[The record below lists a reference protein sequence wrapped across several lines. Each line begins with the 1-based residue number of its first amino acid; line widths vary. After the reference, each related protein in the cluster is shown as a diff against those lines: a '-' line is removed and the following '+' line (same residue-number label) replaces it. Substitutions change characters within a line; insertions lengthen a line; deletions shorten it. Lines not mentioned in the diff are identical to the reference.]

1 LPTQSFLVSVL
12 YHTGNWLLCFL
23 CILFLTDI
31 KALVI
36 QSDGERFSKLSKK
49 HSSTAVISDV
59 VADSPFTEEMKS
71 TK

>member
-36 QSDGERFSKLSKK
+36 QSDGKILSKSSKK
-49 HSSTAVISDV
+49 HCSTAAILDG
-59 VADSPFTEEMKS
+59 VADLLFTEDLKS
-71 TK
+71 AK